1 MVELGCL
8 RNCASWLMWVT
19 AHFSACPSLQSLGQA
34 CIWLGFSIST
44 FSLLGPHGKGLPAMS
59 GDEVGLRS
67 IASSDRREFLFFF
80 FFSFL
85 AYDSG
90 VNEGGVY
97 LTLGMARRSQ
107 LL

>member
-1 MVELGCL
+1 MKW
-8 RNCASWLMWVT
+8 ASEAL
-19 AHFSACPSLQSLGQA
+19 HLQTGEN
-34 CIWLGFSIST
+34 F
-44 FSLLGPHGKGLPAMS
+44 
-59 GDEVGLRS
+59 
-67 IASSDRREFLFFF
+67 FFF

-97 LTLGMARRSQ
+97 LTLGMAQRSQ